1 MQENTFEVT
10 SGCNAYY
17 IEHLASGT
25 VACLGDGV
33 GRMDALDIA
42 AQEYLD
48 TFLTPEAQALLA
60 EIEEPAILSDDEVA
74 AEWTVEANQCVEYY
88 YAAYFRDLG
97 VTD

>member
-17 IEHLASGT
+17 IKHLASGA

-33 GRMDALDIA
+33 DRMDALDFA

-48 TFLTPEAQALLA
+48 TVLTPEARQLLQD
-60 EIEEPAILSDDEVA
+60 IEVIAPISDDEVA
-74 AEWTVEANQCVEYY
+74 AEWTVEANECAGFYY
-88 YAAYFRDLG
+88 DAYFRDRE
-97 VTD
+97 VSD